1 MKRHTR
7 LAAGFALLTLGL
19 STSCEDMMETTSSLV
34 MFSDDHYLDQPT
46 DTVYSVLG
54 ILNKMQALADKT
66 VLLGEIRADLVSL
79 TAEAP
84 LDLKKLAAFQADAN
98 NTYNSPHDYYAV
110 INNCN
115 YYLSHVDTTLKK
127 RNEPIFQ
134 KEYAAVKAFRAW
146 TYLQLVTTYG
156 EVPFITEPI
165 LTESAANKVYPM
177 YTIKAVCDYFIDDLT
192 PYVNVELPAYGPVS
206 GLDSK
211 KFFLPVRVV
220 LGDLCLWGERYREA
234 AGYYRDY
241 LANETAPVTTGLN
254 QASWRSSESTF
265 ALWDNN
271 FAVLFNNMGNQEI
284 VSYIPMENSERDKDY
299 SQLRN
304 LFNSTSSNNYYV
316 KATPSARMLEISRTQ
331 SHAFVYTNGA
341 LRDTLYAPARNDEH
355 PLWVGD
361 LRLAATYTV
370 VNTNETP
377 DYNSLYAPKKQTIA
391 KFATDHVV
399 LYRRGQIYLRYAEA
413 LNRAGLPQAAFA
425 VLKYGLYANT
435 LNLFVSS
442 EEKAL
447 AGNLLNFSQ
456 YTFTATNTL
465 GIHSRGS
472 GNAGADTSYII
483 PVLASKEDSIRY
495 VEDLICTENAL
506 ETAFEGY
513 RFYDLLRMALRR
525 NDSDFLASR
534 IAVRQGTAGYD
545 AALYS
550 NLLDRSKWFLPLP

>member
-1 MKRHTR
+1 
-7 LAAGFALLTLGL
+7 
-19 STSCEDMMETTSSLV
+19 LV

-425 VLKYGLYANT
+425 VLKYGIYANT

-483 PVLASKEDSIRY
+483 PALASKEDSIRY
-495 VEDLICTENAL
+495 VENLICTENAL

-550 NLLDRSKWFLPLP
+550 NLLDRTKWFLPLP